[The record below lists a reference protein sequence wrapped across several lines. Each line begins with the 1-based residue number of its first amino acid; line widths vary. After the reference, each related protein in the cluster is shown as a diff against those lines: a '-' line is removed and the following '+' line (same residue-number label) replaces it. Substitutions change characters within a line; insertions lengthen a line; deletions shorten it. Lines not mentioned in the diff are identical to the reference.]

1 MNELEK
7 RAKHHYKHRHGLSP
21 FDYLGES
28 LDNEIMLEYDDLDY
42 TYFSDM
48 DWDGNYDEKSFKI
61 DYSYPISKYE
71 IEEFLSDKNI
81 SEEDIE
87 NNFEELFEKYES
99 EIKEHFRD
107 AAEQHASENYHYDPQ
122 QEYDDYMAQ
131 QAEDERYDYMY
142 EEKKKVSYNPNAG
155 NVEKGIEMFNAAQP
169 DGGIGAVTSLG
180 EGLETYHYDG
190 PTYYAGHKIS
200 DKEDIYTKAV
210 SAKQARNNILYRL
223 AGGDRF
229 ELLKYDIVPENITLI
244 KPEENQKPIE
254 REHCPYCH
262 YELNDM
268 GDCPICDYGE
278 DDLIEENLSSIEALN
293 LLN

>member
-7 RAKHHYKHRHGLSP
+7 RAKHHYNHRHGLSP
-21 FDYLGES
+21 FSTLSEALSDT
-28 LDNEIMLEYDDLDY
+28 IMLDYDDLDY
-42 TYFSDM
+42 TYFSTV
-48 DWDGNYDEKSFKI
+48 DWNGEYDERSFKI
-61 DYSYPISKYE
+61 DYSYPIERDE
-71 IEEFLSDKNI
+71 IEEFLIDKNI
-81 SEEDIE
+81 SEEDIK
-87 NNFEELFEKYES
+87 NNFEELFEKYQI

-107 AAEQHASENYHYDPQ
+107 DAERHALENYHYDPQ
-122 QEYDDYMAQ
+122 QEYDDYMTQ
-131 QAEDERYDYMY
+131 QAEDERYDYMF
-142 EEKKKVSYNPNAG
+142 EDKRKNKYNCNAG
-155 NVEKGIEMFNAAQP
+155 NVEKGIEIFNAAQP
-169 DGGIGAVTSLG
+169 DGSIGNVTMLG
-180 EGLETYHYDG
+180 EDLDTYHYDG

-268 GDCPICDYGE
+268 GDCPVCDYGE
-278 DDLIEENLSSIEALN
+278 DDLLDDESSSIEALN
-293 LLN
+293 MLN